1 MRANISEQTTFF
13 ILKRELESLRRTK
26 WLLIIILWVS
36 VLISQFYLNLS
47 ALMGSVYGFIIGITL
62 ATGIYFYFT
71 KKEQEIL
78 VRIARLNI

>member
-1 MRANISEQTTFF
+1 MSEQATFF

-26 WLLIIILWVS
+26 WFLIIILWVS
-36 VLISQFYLNLS
+36 VLISQFYLDLS